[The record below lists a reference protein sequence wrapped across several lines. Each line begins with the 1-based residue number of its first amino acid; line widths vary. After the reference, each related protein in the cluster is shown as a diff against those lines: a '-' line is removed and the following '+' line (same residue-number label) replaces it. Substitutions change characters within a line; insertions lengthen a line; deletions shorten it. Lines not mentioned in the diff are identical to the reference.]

1 MILNLVDGSKQAVEK
16 MKAQNIN
23 LWPEQDKQPPMPKDI
38 SLLESDELS
47 ALFTRL
53 TAWSNFVAGQLAAS
67 QVDEKV
73 LEKRRDMLEAKLL
86 IMKDTSKV
94 KGERVTMMK
103 AQVMADPDFID
114 VEERYMNAYAYRKM
128 LEVVYNNFERD
139 VALVSRE
146 ITRRTNDVRT
156 GRKDKFNT

>member
-1 MILNLVDGSKQAVEK
+1 

>member
-1 MILNLVDGSKQAVEK
+1 
-16 MKAQNIN
+16 
-23 LWPEQDKQPPMPKDI
+23 
-38 SLLESDELS
+38 
-47 ALFTRL
+47 
-53 TAWSNFVAGQLAAS
+53 
-67 QVDEKV
+67 V

-156 GRKDKFNT
+156 GRKDKFST

>member
-1 MILNLVDGSKQAVEK
+1 
-16 MKAQNIN
+16 
-23 LWPEQDKQPPMPKDI
+23 MPKDI

-103 AQVMADPDFID
+103 AQVMADPDFMAI
-114 VEERYMNAYAYRKM
+114 EERYMNAYAYRKM

-156 GRKDKFNT
+156 GRKDKYGT

>member
-1 MILNLVDGSKQAVEK
+1 MINLGDGSKQAVDK

-86 IMKDTSKV
+86 IMKDTSKI
-94 KGERVTMMK
+94 KGERVTM
-103 AQVMADPDFID
+103 
-114 VEERYMNAYAYRKM
+114 MNAYAYRKM

-156 GRKDKFNT
+156 GRKDKYGT

>member
-1 MILNLVDGSKQAVEK
+1 MLNLGDGSKQAVDK

-23 LWPEQDKQPPMPKDI
+23 LC
-38 SLLESDELS
+38 
-47 ALFTRL
+47 TRL

-103 AQVMADPDFID
+103 AQVMADPDFMEI
-114 VEERYMNAYAYRKM
+114 EERYMNAYAYRKM

>member
-1 MILNLVDGSKQAVEK
+1 
-16 MKAQNIN
+16 
-23 LWPEQDKQPPMPKDI
+23 MPKDI

-103 AQVMADPDFID
+103 AQVMADPNFID